1 MPSKVAS
8 KSVFR
13 RRLIVCMDGTWQWFE
28 HVNMSPHT
36 YKGEQWIQIPG
47 YFQDV
52 GLTEQGKGEPWHD
65 VDQQICDAYHFV
77 CNTIRDHEKDEI
89 WILNDS
95 KGGKLDCSFFS
106 LDNDGF
112 FV

>member
-28 HVNMSPHT
+28 HINMSPHT

-52 GLTEQGKGEPWHD
+52 GLTEKGKGEPWHD

-89 WILNDS
+89 WILGDS
-95 KGGKLDCSFFS
+95 KGGNLDCSFLS
-106 LDNDGF
+106 YDNDGL